1 MSSASPTAG
10 EVQAAIAVLER
21 WATEHPIEEAR
32 IGLDRATVRAA
43 VGAAARLYSGAV
55 EEAGREIRP
64 VEADVTTTDAVRLSV
79 ALLRSQGL
87 TPFEMAMW
95 FGQSNQE
102 EGATARKSVE
112 DPAETAGRAAKPATG
127 KGTE

>member
-1 MSSASPTAG
+1 MSSVSPTVVD
-10 EVQAAIAVLER
+10 VQSAIAVLER
-21 WATEHPIEEAR
+21 WAAEHPIEEAK
-32 IGLDRATVRAA
+32 IGLDLATVRAA

-64 VEADVTTTDAVRLSV
+64 VEADITTTDAVRLSV

-95 FGQSNQE
+95 FGQSNQD
-102 EGATARKSVE
+102 E
-112 DPAETAGRAAKPATG
+112 DDAAGSGEKKAAG